1 MKKLL
6 CIDDSRSP
14 ASKHFQNWISE
25 GELYTV
31 RREEGSLHGETR
43 VLLNEIKNAAVF
55 VPELGANIEVGF
67 RRSRFVEVDDAMNI
81 IEKNVTV
88 KEENLVLN

>member
-14 ASKHFQNWISE
+14 AAKHLPNWITE

-31 RREEGSLHGETR
+31 RREEGSLHGATR
-43 VLLNEIKNAAVF
+43 VLLNEVKNPPVF
-55 VPELGANIEVGF
+55 VPEYQANIEPGF
-67 RRSRFVEVDDAMNI
+67 DRKRFAEVDDAMNI

>member
-14 ASKHFQNWISE
+14 ASKHFQNWIAE

-31 RREEGSLHGETR
+31 RREEGSLHGPSR
-43 VLLNEIKNAAVF
+43 VLLNEVKNPPVF
-55 VPELGANIEVGF
+55 VPEFAGNVEPGF
-67 RRSRFVEVDDAMNI
+67 SRLRFVEVDDAMNI
-81 IEKNVTV
+81 LEKNVTV